1 MSIRVSWNTVK
12 VKLSGNAKKHGGPN
26 GIVVQAND
34 LQKQMGFFQDY
45 GLGQATSKR
54 GCFQCQGKTLH
65 SPNFGGMQLGSC
77 PGEVSHPI
85 FSTA

>member
-54 GCFQCQGKTLH
+54 GWL
-65 SPNFGGMQLGSC
+65 P
-77 PGEVSHPI
+77 VSTRKNRKNP
-85 FSTA
+85 SLSELWGDAAG